1 MDKKNKSKMIWTV
14 LIVLTLGALGVYFW
28 KVYSKNHPK
37 FGKLL
42 KNCVMKHC
50 SPSDFN
56 DMVDK
61 DGNITKKKNYKG
73 LCYPVVVVCAYLF
86 MKSNVTFKEVIQ
98 YLYSKKPEELSTL
111 FLKMN
116 NHLVN
121 TVIDDGYW

>member
-1 MDKKNKSKMIWTV
+1 MYN
-14 LIVLTLGALGVYFW
+14 GR
-28 KVYSKNHPK
+28 
-37 FGKLL
+37 GKLMI
-42 KNCVMKHC
+42 NCKDVANEHIQYSWDESEIKI
-50 SPSDFN
+50 SPIDIAIQSYADGLS
-56 DMVDK
+56 VDK
-61 DGNITKKKNYKG
+61 NGNITKKENYKG